1 MRRLTMAC
9 LMCLLFS
16 QFAACGTSSNMSKY
30 TQAQITAL
38 TTRTVDASY
47 DDTFKAA
54 TDALFDGGYTVS
66 QSDYAGGTVSGYK
79 RDDKSA
85 ERFWINPYIQDTD
98 FRMSVL
104 VRERSPVETSVRLSM
119 AINGEP
125 YIDEEAVD
133 NFWQL
138 MRRQVLIQAP
148 PPVEAAE

>member
-1 MRRLTMAC
+1 ML
-9 LMCLLFS
+9 CLLSS

-47 DDTFKAA
+47 DDTFRAA

-66 QSDYAGGTVSGYK
+66 QSDHAGGTVSGYK

-104 VRERSPVETSVRLSM
+104 VRDRSPVETSVRISM
-119 AINGEP
+119 AVNGEP
-125 YIDEEAVD
+125 YINEEAVD

-148 PPVEAAE
+148 PPVDGAE